1 MSVEVQH
8 DSAKHKFYAI
18 VDGREAYLE
27 YDELGPGKLDYKH
40 TYVPEDRR
48 GMGLGALIVD
58 EALAYAKENDF
69 VVVPSCPFVKSFID
83 SRPEYRE
90 LVA

>member
-1 MSVEVQH
+1 MSVEVHH
-8 DSAKHKFYAI
+8 DAEKHRFYAV

-27 YDELGPGKLDYKH
+27 YDELGPQKLDYKS
-40 TYVPEDRR
+40 TYVPAEQR
-48 GMGLGALIVD
+48 GKGLGALIVD
-58 EALAYAKENDF
+58 EALAFAKDHHFE
-69 VVVPSCPFVKSFID
+69 VVPTCPFVKSFID